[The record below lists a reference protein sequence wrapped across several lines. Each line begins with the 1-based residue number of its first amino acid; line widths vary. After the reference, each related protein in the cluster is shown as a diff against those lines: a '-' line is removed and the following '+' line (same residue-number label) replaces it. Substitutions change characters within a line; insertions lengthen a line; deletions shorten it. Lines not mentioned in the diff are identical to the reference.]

1 MIYAADGLE
10 INYLSPEEIHD
21 WQPYTEIPP
30 ESQRNEPFIQRLRDV
45 GLWTPAQIA
54 GRRWPMG
61 CVSLEIT
68 QRCNLDCTLCY
79 LSEHSEAVRDVPL
92 EEIFRRIDM
101 IEAHYGKNTD
111 VQVSGGDPT
120 LRKRSELIQIVQR
133 IADKGMRA
141 SLFTNGIL
149 ATRELLVELCA
160 AGLIDVAFHVDMTQQ
175 RKGYASEADLNVI
188 REKYI
193 ERVRGLPLAVFFN
206 TTIHDNN
213 FHEVP
218 ALVRFF
224 RQHTD
229 VVSLV
234 SFQLQADTGRG
245 VLRDRDRCITPDTMI
260 ARIQAGADKA
270 LRFDTLTVGHPS
282 CNRYGMAFSING
294 NLYDCYDDPDF
305 IVPLL
310 NATANVSFSRTD
322 RSATIVA
329 ACRAFFEAPHLWG
342 KGLNWLARKIWSAKA
357 DLWTARGKVHKLTF
371 MIHNFMD
378 ACHLEHDRIH
388 ACIFMVASQDGPLS
402 MCLHNAKRDE
412 YILRPITVN
421 GAEGKRLWQPL
432 SGETLLIE
440 VVRDQ
445 SIDPKIYPIKLLK
458 GRTRAEVLRDRSAL
472 TGSPTTGHKPNTA
485 SISVEDNLQ

>member
-1 MIYAADGLE
+1 MIYVADGLE
-10 INYLSPEEIHD
+10 INYLSPNEIHD
-21 WQPYTEIPP
+21 WQPYTEAPP
-30 ESQRNEPFIQRLRDV
+30 PSQRSEPFVQRLKDV
-45 GLWTPAQIA
+45 GLWTPSQIA
-54 GRRWPMG
+54 GRRWAMG

-79 LSEHSEAVRDVPL
+79 LSEHSEAVRDIPL

-101 IEAHYGKNTD
+101 IAVHYGKNTD

-120 LRKRSELIQIVQR
+120 LRKREELVQIVR
-133 IADKGMRA
+133 CITDKGMRA

-149 ATRELLVELCA
+149 ATRELLAELCA
-160 AGLIDVAFHVDMTQQ
+160 EGLVDVAFHVDMTQQ
-175 RKGYASEADLNVI
+175 RKGYANETELNVI

-193 ERVRGLPLAVFFN
+193 ERARGLPLAVFFN
-206 TTIHDNN
+206 TTIHDDN

-218 ALVRFF
+218 SLVQFF

-245 VLRDRDRCITPDTMI
+245 VLRDRDQCITPDTMI
-260 ARIQAGADKA
+260 ERIQVGADKA

-282 CNRYGMAFSING
+282 CNRYCMAFSING

-305 IVPLL
+305 IVLLL
-310 NATANVSFSRTD
+310 NATANASFSRTD

-329 ACRAFFEAPHLWG
+329 IFRAFFKAPHLWG
-342 KGLNWLARKIWSAKA
+342 KGLNWLVRKIWSAKA
-357 DLWTARGKVHKLTF
+357 DLWIARGKVHKLTF

-388 ACIFMVASQDGPLS
+388 ACIFMVATQDGPIS
-402 MCLHNAKRDE
+402 MCLHNAKRDD
-412 YILRPITVN
+412 YILRPIAVS

-432 SGETLLIE
+432 SGETMPAAE
-440 VVRDQ
+440 VNEYP
-445 SIDPKIYPIKLLK
+445 IDPKIYPIKLLK
-458 GRTRAEVLRDRSAL
+458 GRTRAEVLQNRSVH
-472 TGSPTTGHKPNTA
+472 SSTTTTAHKPNAA
-485 SISVEDNLQ
+485 SVNVEDNLQ

>member
-10 INYLSPEEIHD
+10 MNYLSPEEIQN
-21 WQPYTEIPP
+21 WPPYTKIPP
-30 ESQRNEPFIQRLRDV
+30 ESQHSEPFIKRLKDV
-45 GLWTPAQIA
+45 GLWTPSQIA
-54 GRRWPMG
+54 GRRWSMG

-92 EEIFRRIDM
+92 EEVFRRIDM
-101 IEAHYGKNTD
+101 IAAHYGKNTD

-120 LRKRSELIQIVQR
+120 LRKREELIQIVQR
-133 IADKGMRA
+133 ITDKGLRA

-149 ATRELLVELCA
+149 ASRALLVDLCA
-160 AGLIDVAFHVDMTQQ
+160 VGLVDVAFHVDMTQQ
-175 RKGYASEADLNVI
+175 RKGYKSEQDLNTL

-193 ERVRGLPLAVFFN
+193 ERTRGLPLVVFFN
-206 TTIHDNN
+206 TTVHDGN
-213 FHEVP
+213 FQEVP

-245 VLRDRDRCITPDTMI
+245 VLRHRDQCITPDTMI
-260 ARIQAGADKA
+260 NRIQSGADQA
-270 LRFDTLTVGHPS
+270 IGFDTLTVGHPS
-282 CNRYGMAFSING
+282 CNRYAMALSING
-294 NLYDCYDDPDF
+294 NLYDCYDDPEF

-310 NATANVSFSRTD
+310 EATAHVSFSRTD
-322 RSATIVA
+322 RRATIVA
-329 ACRAFFEAPHLWG
+329 VFHAFFKAPHLWG

-357 DLWTARGKVHKLTF
+357 DLWAARGKVYKLTF

-378 ACHLEHDRIH
+378 ACHLEHDRLH
-388 ACIFMVASQDGPLS
+388 ACIFMVATPDGPLS

-412 YILRPITVN
+412 YILKPIVVN

-432 SGETLLIE
+432 SGATMPLVAVHEH
-440 VVRDQ
+440 
-445 SIDPKIYPIKLLK
+445 SIDPKIYPIKFLK
-458 GRTRAEVLRDRSAL
+458 GRTRVEALLDRS
-472 TGSPTTGHKPNTA
+472 SPTAVQQPNA
-485 SISVEDNLQ
+485 ALISVEDTVQ

>member
-1 MIYAADGLE
+1 MIYSTDGLE
-10 INYLSPEEIHD
+10 INYLSAEEIHG
-21 WQPYTEIPP
+21 WQPFDKPP
-30 ESQRNEPFIQRLRDV
+30 DPNQRSEPFIQRLKDV
-45 GLWTPAQIA
+45 GLWTPNQIA

-79 LSEHSEAVRDVPL
+79 LSEHSEAVRDIPL
-92 EEIFRRIDM
+92 EEVFHRIDM

-120 LRKRSELIQIVQR
+120 LRKREELIQVVQR
-133 IADKGMRA
+133 ITDKGMRA

-149 ATRELLVELCA
+149 ASRELLVDLCA

-175 RKGYASEADLNVI
+175 H
-188 REKYI
+188 YI
-193 ERVRGLPLAVFFN
+193 ERTRGVPLAVFFN

-213 FHEVP
+213 FREVP

-245 VLRDRDRCITPDTMI
+245 VLRDRNQLITPDTMI
-260 ARIQAGADKA
+260 ERIQKGADKA
-270 LRFDTLTVGHPS
+270 IRFDTLTVGHSS
-282 CNRYGMAFSING
+282 CNRYAMAFSING
-294 NLYDCYDDPDF
+294 NLYDFYDEPEF

-310 NATANVSFSRTD
+310 NATANVSFPRTK
-322 RSATIVA
+322 RSSAMLA
-329 ACRAFFEAPHLWG
+329 AGLAFIKVPHLWG
-342 KGLNWLARKIWSAKA
+342 KGLSWLARKLWSAKS
-357 DLWTARGKVHKLTF
+357 DVWQARGKIHKLTF

-378 ACHLEHDRIH
+378 ACHLERDRIH

-402 MCLHNAKRDE
+402 MCMHNAKRDD
-412 YILRPITVN
+412 YILRPIVLN
-421 GAEGKRLWQPL
+421 DGQGNHFWDPL
-432 SGETLLIE
+432 SGKTKPAAEMNTYK
-440 VVRDQ
+440 
-445 SIDPKIYPIKLLK
+445 IDPKIHPIKYLK
-458 GRTRAEVLRDRSAL
+458 GRSRAEKLQGCSVVNSQN
-472 TGSPTTGHKPNTA
+472 TTNAPSVSSTSIEENT
-485 SISVEDNLQ
+485 

>member
-1 MIYAADGLE
+1 MIYSANGLE
-10 INYLSPEEIHD
+10 INYLSPDEIHD

-30 ESQRNEPFIQRLRDV
+30 ESQRSEPFIQRLRDV

-79 LSEHSEAVRDVPL
+79 LSEHSEAVRDIPL

-120 LRKRSELIQIVQR
+120 LRKREELVQIVKR
-133 IADKGMRA
+133 ITGRGMRA

-175 RKGYASEADLNVI
+175 RKGYSSEAELNVI

-193 ERVRGLPLAVFFN
+193 ECTRGLPLAVFFN
-206 TTIHDNN
+206 TTIHDGN
-213 FHEVP
+213 FHEVSM
-218 ALVRFF
+218 LVGFF

-245 VLRDRDRCITPDTMI
+245 VLRDRDLCITPDTMI
-260 ARIQAGADKA
+260 ERIQKGADKA

-282 CNRYGMAFSING
+282 CNRYAMAFSING
-294 NLYDCYDDPDF
+294 NLYDFYDNPDF

-322 RSATIVA
+322 KGATLVA
-329 ACRAFFEAPHLWG
+329 ACNAFLKAPHLWG
-342 KGLNWLARKIWSAKA
+342 KGLNWLTRKIWSAKA
-357 DLWTARGKVHKLTF
+357 DLWAARGKIHKLTF

-402 MCLHNAKRDE
+402 MCLHNAKRDD

-421 GAEGKRLWQPL
+421 GEDGKRLWQPL
-432 SGETLLIE
+432 SGEMTPANQVDE
-440 VVRDQ
+440 YA
-445 SIDPKIYPIKLLK
+445 IDPKIYPIKRLK
-458 GRTRAEVLRDRSAL
+458 GRTRVEVLRDRSVHSS
-472 TGSPTTGHKPNTA
+472 SPTIAHKPSTT
-485 SISVEDNLQ
+485 SISIEDNVL